1 MRTNL
6 ILASGAVAALLWVSS
21 AGAGSPEAGPA
32 LALSPE
38 TSCESAKLLAA
49 GAYAECLAHAASA
62 ANAVGGELDDAAIE
76 PCNARFDR
84 AFERAEANGGCRTA
98 GGPATLRGP
107 IRRRMEET
115 LAAVTSGP
123 GCWERPYTSLNTYV
137 CQINAFNGGGSRS
150 AIDLAAMASQI
161 NLYFGSGSV
170 TADTVVWIEA
180 FGADGAH
187 GATGNG
193 GSGGPGGFAQMTTTV
208 NGLREFFGTS
218 EIYYYLGKK
227 GSGSNGGGGGTGTIV
242 TVNDLTRD
250 QASLGTT
257 LVLAGGG
264 GGGGAGR
271 QSDVCKLKQVL
282 GASGGAGGEA
292 ISTLGT
298 AAFGAGAKGGERR
311 NQNYSGSGGGGT
323 LAGTGGGVNGKGSAD
338 VGDDGIAA
346 LGGQGGNQVGPNG
359 GFTNQSGVKVTLSGG
374 QGGGP
379 GYDTGGGGGG
389 GGYGGGGG
397 AQGVGDTDCVA
408 GGGGAG
414 GSMARASAVSCP
426 RSREP
431 FNPGAGQGAI
441 YILFDRGRCG

>member
-1 MRTNL
+1 MRTSL
-6 ILASGAVAALLWVSS
+6 ILASGAVAALLWVS
-21 AGAGSPEAGPA
+21 PA
-32 LALSPE
+32 LARSTLSPE
-38 TSCESAKLLAA
+38 TSCENGKLHAA
-49 GAYAECLAHAASA
+49 GAYAECVARAASA
-62 ANAVGGELDDAAIE
+62 ANAVGGELDDAWIE
-76 PCNARFDR
+76 RCNDRFDR
-84 AFERAEANGGCRTA
+84 AFERAEANGACRTA

-107 IRRRMEET
+107 IRGQIEET

-123 GCWERPYTSLNTYV
+123 GCWEKPYTSLGYYV
-137 CQINAFNGGGSRS
+137 CLLNAYNGGGSRS
-150 AIDLAAMASQI
+150 AIDLAAIVSQI
-161 NLYFGSGSV
+161 NSSYGAGSV
-170 TADTVVWIEA
+170 TDDSVVWIEA
-180 FGADGAH
+180 WGADGAH
-187 GATGNG
+187 GAPSNSGPG
-193 GSGGPGGFAQMTTTV
+193 GQGGFAQTTTTV

-271 QSDVCKLKQVL
+271 QSDVCKFLQVL
-282 GASGGAGGEA
+282 GASGGEGGEA

-311 NQNYSGSGGGGT
+311 NKNYSGSGGGGT
-323 LAGTGGGVNGKGSAD
+323 ISGTGGGVNGKGSAS

-346 LGGQGGNQVGPNG
+346 LGGRGGNSVNSQV
-359 GFTNQSGVKVTLSGG
+359 GFTNQSGLQITLSGG
-374 QGGGP
+374 RGGEP

-397 AQGVGDTDCVA
+397 GAQGIGDTDCVA
-408 GGGGAG
+408 GGGGGG

-426 RSREP
+426 HSRQAFP
-431 FNPGAGQGAI
+431 PGAGQGAI
-441 YILFDRGRCG
+441 FILFDRGSCG